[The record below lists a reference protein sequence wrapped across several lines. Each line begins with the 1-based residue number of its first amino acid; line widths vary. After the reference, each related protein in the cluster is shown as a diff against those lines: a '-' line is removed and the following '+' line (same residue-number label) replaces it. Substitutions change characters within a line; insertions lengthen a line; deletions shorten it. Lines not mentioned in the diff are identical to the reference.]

1 MENEEVKVLWDINVQ
16 CDNVIEARKPDI
28 TLIDK
33 KERKEIIIDIAVA
46 TNVRVGEKKR
56 KRMENYQD
64 LKRETGRLWKL
75 KMVEVIPVVIGAL
88 GSVKK
93 EFDGWIE
100 KLGITNNVRVMLKT
114 ALLGT
119 ASILRKVL
127 EMQRRNHSISLWSFV
142 MIRLTEE
149 IPAMTTART

>member
-46 TNVRVGEKKR
+46 TNVRVGGKKR

-75 KMVEVIPVVIGAL
+75 KMV
-88 GSVKK
+88 
-93 EFDGWIE
+93 
-100 KLGITNNVRVMLKT
+100 
-114 ALLGT
+114 
-119 ASILRKVL
+119 
-127 EMQRRNHSISLWSFV
+127 
-142 MIRLTEE
+142 
-149 IPAMTTART
+149 